1 MQAADFRSVAGESFP
16 LMSVFAGLVGY
27 THVRPCVSSDP
38 ARIDALLIDTDEL
51 LRLMVANFT
60 PDSISVEVAAASES
74 SPRFT
79 IEAAPYSVTTSDN
92 KRRAPA

>member
-1 MQAADFRSVAGESFP
+1 
-16 LMSVFAGLVGY
+16 
-27 THVRPCVSSDP
+27 
-38 ARIDALLIDTDEL
+38 
-51 LRLMVANFT
+51 MVANFT